1 MMPPAYLFH
10 PLAVHFPIALLTL
23 GFALACLGQAWKKDG
38 WEWIGWASVW
48 LLWAGTVSAAAAVG
62 LGLLA
67 EETVPHVPAAWEVLE
82 EHEELAFWTLGLF
95 AALSLI
101 RVLLRKKWDGLDS
114 KWKLLCLA
122 GWGIALGVLFATA
135 QHGGEL
141 VYDHGVGF
149 LK

>member
-1 MMPPAYLFH
+1 MPPPYLFH
-10 PLAVHFPIALLTL
+10 PIAVHFPIALLTL
-23 GFALACLGQAWKKDG
+23 GMALALIHQFWKKEG
-38 WEWIGWASVW
+38 LEWIGRASLW
-48 LLWAGTVSAAAAVG
+48 LLWIGTLSAAAAVG

-67 EETVPHVPAAWEVLE
+67 EETVPHVPAAWEVVE

-101 RVLLRKKWDGLDS
+101 RILLRKKWDGLET
-114 KWKLLCLA
+114 KWKILFLA
-122 GWGIALGVLFATA
+122 GWGVALGVLLATA

-141 VYDHGVGF
+141 VYEYGVGF